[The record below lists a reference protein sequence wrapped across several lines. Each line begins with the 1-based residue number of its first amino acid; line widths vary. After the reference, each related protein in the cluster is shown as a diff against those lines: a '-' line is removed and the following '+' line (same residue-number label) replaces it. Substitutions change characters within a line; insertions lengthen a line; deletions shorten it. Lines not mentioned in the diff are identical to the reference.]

1 MNLKEIMDSVK
12 QTPNSREVMIEWQNI
27 IIDLMNE
34 LDVIHPDIHQK
45 FYDKFY
51 CSVFGDHFSEE
62 LAMKAVSCMENVDG
76 SKGEHWTIEQTTNVA
91 KQFGIMFNTF
101 NKYDWYYVLNMM
113 YSDYYKLFNSS
124 TDTYV
129 KLAKAWLED
138 PDVEEGKAYRYYKE
152 VVLKGY

>member
-12 QTPNSREVMIEWQNI
+12 NTPNSKEVMTEWQDI
-27 IIDLMNE
+27 IIRLMNE
-34 LDVIHPDIHQK
+34 LKGMNPNVYQR

-51 CSVFGDHFSEE
+51 RSVFGDHFSEE
-62 LAMKAVSCMENVDG
+62 LAMKAVMNMENIDG
-76 SKGEHWTIEQTTNVA
+76 SKGEHWTIEQTTSVA
-91 KQFGIMFNTF
+91 KQYGVVFGTF

-152 VVLKGY
+152 VVLKG